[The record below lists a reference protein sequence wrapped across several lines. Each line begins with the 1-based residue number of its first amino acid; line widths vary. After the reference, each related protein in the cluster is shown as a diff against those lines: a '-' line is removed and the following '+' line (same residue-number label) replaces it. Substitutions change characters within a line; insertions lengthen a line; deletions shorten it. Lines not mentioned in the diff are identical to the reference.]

1 MQFIDEARIFIKSGN
16 GGAGCVSFRR
26 EANIPFGGPDGGN
39 GGRGGHVTVRATRNL
54 NTLVDYRYQ
63 QHFKAK
69 TGMHGMGKQRD
80 GIRGE
85 DIELV
90 VPVGTQIFEEDG
102 TTLIADLS
110 LDGQTLCI
118 AEGGRGGIG
127 NMHFKSSV
135 NQAPRKA
142 TPGEV
147 GVEKAIWFKLKLFC
161 DIGLLGLP
169 NAGKSTLLSVV
180 TRAKPKI
187 ADYPFT
193 TLAPQLG
200 VVYVNESEFV
210 MADIPGLIEGA
221 HEGVGLGIRFL
232 KHIERCRALLHLI
245 DVTGEDVVANYHTIR
260 AELEAY
266 SDALAE
272 KHEIIALTKA
282 DAVDAETLAAKQE
295 ALREATGH
303 IPYAISSVAGIG
315 IDALKRILYQH
326 IEQTR
331 EEERE
336 AEEIVPFIT
345 PESV

>member
-39 GGRGGHVTVRATRNL
+39 GGRGGHVFVRATRNL

-80 GIRGE
+80 GVRGE
-85 DIELV
+85 DIELL
-90 VPVGTQIFEEDG
+90 VPVSTQIFEDDG

-110 LDGQTLCI
+110 QDGQVLCI
-118 AEGGRGGIG
+118 AEGGKGGVG

-142 TPGEV
+142 TSGEV
-147 GVEKAIWFKLKLFC
+147 GVEQWIWLKLKLFC

-200 VVYVNESEFV
+200 VVYVDESEFV

-245 DVTGEDVVANYHTIR
+245 DVTQEDVVANYHTIR
-260 AELEAY
+260 GELEAY
-266 SDALAE
+266 SEALTE
-272 KHEIIALTKA
+272 KHEIVALTKA
-282 DAVDAETLAAKQE
+282 DAVDAETLKAKQE
-295 ALREATGH
+295 AIRAITGH
-303 IPYAISSVAGIG
+303 TPHAISSVAGIG
-315 IDALKRILYQH
+315 IDNLKRALYQH
-326 IEQTR
+326 IVQTR
-331 EEERE
+331 EEELEKQQSR
-336 AEEIVPFIT
+336 
-345 PESV
+345 